1 MAVKK
6 IGINGFG
13 RIGRYLVRLLAD
25 SNDLEVAVI
34 NARADNAGLAH
45 LLKYDSTHGHFPYP
59 VEACE
64 EGIIVNGKTI
74 KVTRDPLGEWKW
86 GELGIDLVIETTGK
100 MKDKT
105 AAMDHIKCGAKK
117 VIVSAPTKEA
127 DATIVMGVN
136 DSDYDVAAHQ
146 VISAAS
152 CTTNCLAPATK
163 VIDENFGIMKG
174 LMTTIHSYTM
184 SQRILDGSHKDLR
197 RARSCAVSMIP
208 TSTGA
213 ARAIGLVYPKLKG
226 KIDGMAIR
234 VPTPNVSIVDFTV
247 TLEKPATVEE
257 INAALKKASQG
268 AMKDNL
274 GYTEEPLV
282 SIDFNG
288 DTHGGVVDAE
298 LTSVIEGNMA
308 KVIIW
313 YDNEASFTN
322 QLVRLTKMVAKS
334 M

>member
-1 MAVKK
+1 MTIKV
-6 IGINGFG
+6 GINGFG

-163 VIDENFGIMKG
+163 VIDENFGIVKG

>member
-1 MAVKK
+1 MAVQK

-13 RIGRYLVRLLAD
+13 RIGRYLVRLLAE

-34 NARADNAGLAH
+34 NARADNAALAH

-59 VEACE
+59 VEAYE
-64 EGIIVNGKTI
+64 DGIVVNGKQI

-86 GELGIDLVIETTGK
+86 GEMGIDLVVETTGK
-100 MKDKT
+100 MKDKA
-105 AAMDHIKCGAKK
+105 AAMGHIACGAKK

-136 DSDYDVAAHQ
+136 DSDYDVNAHQ

-163 VIDENFGIMKG
+163 VIDENFGIVKG

-197 RARSCAVSMIP
+197 RARACAVSMIP

-247 TLEKPATVEE
+247 TLEKPTTAEE
-257 INAALKKASQG
+257 INAALKAASQG
-268 AMKDNL
+268 AMKENL

-298 LTSVIEGNMA
+298 LTSVMDGNMA
-308 KVIIW
+308 KIIIW
-313 YDNEASFTN
+313 YDNETSFTN